1 MEQLQTTNADVSQR
15 LDETR
20 RALVDSEALAGR
32 LQAAEAAAARVTQEL
47 EAQRV
52 ATQET
57 ADKLKTARAQV
68 LAAEQAAAEA
78 AREYKTLT
86 AAADR
91 SVLEKEH
98 ASAGT
103 AARAEALLRQKDEAY
118 GRLLQDAQASQ
129 KAYEETSTQL
139 RQASDDVDRLAK
151 EKTLLEALVREYA
164 EYKADTLDKIRD
176 LKAQVRGVVQ
186 VAAFDMIRRM

>member
-164 EYKADTLDKIRD
+164 EYKADTLDKIRN

>member
-1 MEQLQTTNADVSQR
+1 M
-15 LDETR
+15 
-20 RALVDSEALAGR
+20 AGR